1 MPIFPTTIPIT
12 YNSNLIGGIKF
23 GGDFFNVD
31 GSDLRTYNNLYNMY
45 YPNGNRK
52 HPTYYNDPYLQSI
65 SGKFQTNF
73 GAGLY
78 YDHPDF
84 YIGMAI
90 PNMLASDKVRMDDE
104 VMTSIADNMFFYS
117 MVGYYWRVATDF
129 TVKPRFQ
136 TRFGKGEKP
145 SIDLTVAGNFANRA
159 ELGVTYRTDKSC
171 KCLCIL

>member
-1 MPIFPTTIPIT
+1 MAVICAPTTICIICIT
-12 YNSNLIGGIKF
+12 LMGIVSTPLTTTTLICKVF
-23 GGDFFNVD
+23 Q
-31 GSDLRTYNNLYNMY
+31 GSFKL
-45 YPNGNRK
+45 
-52 HPTYYNDPYLQSI
+52 
-65 SGKFQTNF
+65 NF

-117 MVGYYWRVATDF
+117 MVGYYWRATTDF

-145 SIDLTVAGNFANRA
+145 STTLLWQV
-159 ELGVTYRTDKSC
+159 
-171 KCLCIL
+171 ILLIAPN